1 MLVRSD
7 TRNQLTSTAGIAPN
21 TNAIPNMVTGFAAST
36 APVRLRIRPIDTV
49 STMSAVWVAI
59 APLPLVSSHATRI
72 SMLVQRDAPYG
83 RLRDGAVRLGSRA
96 AAMVAR
102 GNDRGDCGIFRSA
115 TGDGR

>member
-1 MLVRSD
+1 
-7 TRNQLTSTAGIAPN
+7 
-21 TNAIPNMVTGFAAST
+21 MVTGFAAST

-102 GNDRGDCGIFRSA
+102 GGSEERRVGKACVSTCRS
-115 TGDGR
+115 GWWPYH